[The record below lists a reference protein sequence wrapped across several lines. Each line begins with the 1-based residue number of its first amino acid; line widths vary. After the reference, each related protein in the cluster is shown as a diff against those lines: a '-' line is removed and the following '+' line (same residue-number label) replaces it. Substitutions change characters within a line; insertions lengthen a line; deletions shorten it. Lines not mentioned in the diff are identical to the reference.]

1 MDVKMDMGSKKV
13 DVKGDNKAAGD
24 AKAPAKPTSTI
35 TAKPGAPA
43 MGSTMAAKPAAIAGK

>member
-1 MDVKMDMGSKKV
+1 MDMGSKKV